1 MSRTTRPLYAYQ
13 SAVVQTMQERECR
26 GYVPVDDQTRLD
38 STTWIL
44 SGAPGC
50 GKTTMALELVARAK
64 QTEARPSERS
74 TRRDINSHMFFSCR
88 QRVQCVGTTLLV
100 ADSNIRSQWE
110 AEVKTHYADTVRSRR
125 VETATVKAITD
136 LVADLDTLDLV
147 IVSETVLRKLLQRAP
162 DVEYWRLIID
172 EADSIRLH
180 TLPAI
185 HARMVWL
192 VSATWH
198 KLLAYT
204 KTKASAYSDRSLLSR
219 LLRAAPLPYLVVG
232 PEVVPTNGYGDI
244 HEHTHTYVDSGVVH
258 AIRRFVSP
266 DVVHMLESGNVEGAM
281 LALNGVHNTSK
292 SLLDVLVE
300 RTRETLADAQF
311 RLDRAGG
318 REDTDARVHWEG
330 RVRAAQERLAGIQS
344 SVQQIA
350 AGEEPCSICMDTM
363 DHPVLTQ
370 CLHLFCMR
378 CLVTWQ
384 ETSLSCPTCRSAVRM
399 EYCHTFAH
407 MSDER
412 PPASALT
419 SALAPAAQEPATARS
434 RLEAL
439 RTLLTGLASDARILL
454 FARHDCALAGLLDE
468 HPFEHL
474 HGSSFVRTR
483 LLEAFRTGQIRILL
497 LNSDVASSGLHLP
510 EATDVVLFHELDP
523 TVQVQAIGRAYR
535 PGRTGPLNVH
545 HIHPTRV
552 VL

>member
-1 MSRTTRPLYAYQ
+1 MSRTPRPLYTYQ
-13 SAVVQTMQERECR
+13 DVVVQTMQERECL
-26 GYVPVDDQTRLD
+26 GYVNVDEQNRLD

-64 QTEARPSERS
+64 QTEPRSFERN
-74 TRRDINSHMFFSCR
+74 TRRDINNYMFFSCR
-88 QRVQCVGTTLLV
+88 QQVRCVGTTLVV

-110 AEVKTHYADTVRSRR
+110 TEVKTHYADIMRYRR

-136 LVADLDTLDLV
+136 LVADLDMLDLV
-147 IVSETVLRKLLQRAP
+147 IVSETVLRKLLKHAP
-162 DVEYWRLIID
+162 DVEYWRMIID
-172 EADSIRLH
+172 EADMIRLH
-180 TLPAI
+180 TIPSMYT
-185 HARMVWL
+185 RMVWL

-198 KLLAYT
+198 QLIAYT
-204 KTKASAYSDRSLLSR
+204 KTKVSAYSDRNLLSR
-219 LLRAAPLPYLVVG
+219 LLRAAPLSCLVVG
-232 PEVVPTNGYGDI
+232 PELMPTNGYGDI
-244 HEHTHTYVDSGVVH
+244 REHTHTYVDSGVIH

-281 LALNGVHNTSK
+281 LALNGVYNTNK
-292 SLLDVLVE
+292 SLLGVLVE
-300 RTRETLADAQF
+300 RTHETLADAQF
-311 RLDRAGG
+311 RLNRA
-318 REDTDARVHWEG
+318 RDTDARIHWEG

-363 DHPVLTQ
+363 DHPVLTP
-370 CLHLFCMR
+370 CHHLFCMR

-384 ETSLSCPTCRSAVRM
+384 ETSLSCPTCRSSVRM
-399 EYCHTFAH
+399 EYCHTFAS

-412 PPASALT
+412 QSASVPI
-419 SALAPAAQEPATARS
+419 APQEPAKARS

-439 RTLLTGLASDARILL
+439 RTLLTGLAGDARILL
-454 FARHDCALAGLLDE
+454 FARHDNTLSGLLDE

-483 LLEAFRTGQIRILL
+483 LLENFRTGKTRILL
-497 LNSDVASSGLHLP
+497 LNSDMASSGLHLP

-523 TVQVQAIGRAYR
+523 TIQLQAIGRAYR
-535 PGRTGPLNVH
+535 PGRTGPLSVH

-552 VL
+552 VLS